1 MLLFCGKNVDQ
12 LILERYN
19 LVEVLWGR
27 IFSDFF
33 IGVFYDDK
41 NKLVLNVF
49 LKVRIDKFVFENSVK
64 LQYILKIFGSS
75 VGSCLKYER
84 QRKNISR
91 FIECEKFLE
100 NVNNCE

>member
-1 MLLFCGKNVDQ
+1 M
-12 LILERYN
+12 ERYN

-41 NKLVLNVF
+41 NKLLLNVF

-64 LQYILKIFGSS
+64 L
-75 VGSCLKYER
+75 
-84 QRKNISR
+84 
-91 FIECEKFLE
+91 
-100 NVNNCE
+100 

>member
-1 MLLFCGKNVDQ
+1 MYLENGVEVSDDFIDVVICEIMIVFMLLFCGKNVDL

-41 NKLVLNVF
+41 NKLLLNVF

-64 LQYILKIFGSS
+64 L
-75 VGSCLKYER
+75 
-84 QRKNISR
+84 
-91 FIECEKFLE
+91 
-100 NVNNCE
+100 